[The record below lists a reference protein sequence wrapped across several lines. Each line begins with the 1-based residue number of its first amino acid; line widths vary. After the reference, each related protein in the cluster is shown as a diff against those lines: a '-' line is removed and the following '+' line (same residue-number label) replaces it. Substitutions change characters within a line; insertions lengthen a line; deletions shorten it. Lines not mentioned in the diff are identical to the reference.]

1 MATFRHG
8 VAYARSTPGR
18 LPGTF
23 LRRIRPGIWQ
33 RVFLPY
39 TCAHDAPG
47 LCPLLETRSLALAD
61 EPKLII
67 DSDWKS
73 QAQAEKEKLAEKAA
87 PKAQESQEHRE
98 IGFEDIVGMLA
109 TNTLSYLGYVPDP
122 YTGQAMVSL
131 EYAKLHIDLLGVL
144 EQKTKGNLSE
154 DEKSALEKTLS
165 QLRMAFVEVSQ
176 AVAQAIKE
184 GKIKPQQAGAMVGGG
199 DMTGGMGGGV
209 AGKIGPQGSGLVTP

>member
-1 MATFRHG
+1 M
-8 VAYARSTPGR
+8 
-18 LPGTF
+18 
-23 LRRIRPGIWQ
+23 
-33 RVFLPY
+33 
-39 TCAHDAPG
+39 
-47 LCPLLETRSLALAD
+47 AD

-87 PKAQESQEHRE
+87 PKAQDSHEQRE

-144 EQKTKGNLSE
+144 ETKTKGNLSE
-154 DEKSALEKTLS
+154 EEKAALEKTLS

-176 AVAQAIKE
+176 AVAKAIKE
-184 GKIKPQQAGAMVGGG
+184 GKIKPQQAGAVVGGG
-199 DMTGGMGGGV
+199 DMGGGGV

>member
-1 MATFRHG
+1 M
-8 VAYARSTPGR
+8 
-18 LPGTF
+18 
-23 LRRIRPGIWQ
+23 
-33 RVFLPY
+33 
-39 TCAHDAPG
+39 
-47 LCPLLETRSLALAD
+47 AD

-144 EQKTKGNLSE
+144 EQKTTGHLSE

-184 GKIKPQQAGAMVGGG
+184 GKIKPQQAGAMVGGAG
-199 DMTGGMGGGV
+199 DMSGGMGGSGV

>member
-1 MATFRHG
+1 M
-8 VAYARSTPGR
+8 
-18 LPGTF
+18 
-23 LRRIRPGIWQ
+23 
-33 RVFLPY
+33 
-39 TCAHDAPG
+39 
-47 LCPLLETRSLALAD
+47 AD

-73 QAQAEKEKLAEKAA
+73 QAKAEKEKLAEKTA
-87 PKAQESQEHRE
+87 PKAQESQEQRE

-144 EQKTKGNLSE
+144 EQKTKGNLTE

-184 GKIKPQQAGAMVGGG
+184 GKIKPQQAGAMMGGG
-199 DMTGGMGGGV
+199 DMTGPMAGGGV